1 MITKDKMLRFFD
13 EPEEKGGGGGTAVFD
28 EPTAGG
34 QGSTGTATEETPEAK
49 PAASMVDAK
58 QLAQEFGGQLREF
71 AQTVT
76 TAREEKKITP
86 EEAKKLL
93 RIWEPNEEFVKK
105 FGNLETQLPALVEM
119 RDGLLTQF
127 DTLGQH
133 RLREAMT
140 EMEKKYAPALEALQ
154 QMQHEQRETRFNS
167 VYPQLAKPTLKP
179 LLQAVAQKMVD
190 GGKKFDDEGA
200 MFDAIAKEVETVI
213 KETNP
218 DFKLEKT
225 SGSSPA
231 KDKTKITNS
240 IPVTTSGAGG
250 GTGTRGGDKTANKPR
265 GVAVFD

>member
-13 EPEEKGGGGGTAVFD
+13 EPNDGGGEGGSPGANAFEPEDGTTTTTVD
-28 EPTAGG
+28 EP
-34 QGSTGTATEETPEAK
+34 EK
-49 PAASMVDAK
+49 PVASMVDAK

-127 DTLGQH
+127 DTLSQH
-133 RLREAMT
+133 RLREVMT

-218 DFKLEKT
+218 DFKLEKA

-231 KDKTKITNS
+231 KDKTKTTNS